1 LQGIPLIYEVI
12 IVEVEGG
19 SFKTSMQNK
28 AVFYFHFDIF
38 IFVNKVAGEKMQFAQ
53 KPPAVEC
60 PAFYVLLHQCTVK
73 SVLTLGLSS
82 NNLLKFDSCECQKV
96 STAQ

>member
-1 LQGIPLIYEVI
+1 MI

-38 IFVNKVAGEKMQFAQ
+38 IFVNKVAGEKMQLDRQFGQ
-53 KPPAVEC
+53 NPPTVEC